1 MINIVICGSRHFTD
15 YSVLSSALDYFLLDF
30 PKDEIC
36 IVSGGC
42 RGADS
47 LALRYAQDHSIS
59 FLKFP
64 ADWKRFGK
72 SAGVVRN
79 FQMLEIADICFGFHD
94 GVSRG
99 TAHMLRISRKKNIR
113 TEVYY
118 FANQLGVF

>member
-1 MINIVICGSRHFTD
+1 MINIVICGSRHFLD
-15 YSVLSSALDYFLLDF
+15 YNILSSALDDFLSDLQ
-30 PKDEIC
+30 KDQIC

-47 LALRYAQDHSIS
+47 LALRYAQDRNIS
-59 FLKFP
+59 SLKFP
-64 ADWKRFGK
+64 ADWARFGK
-72 SAGVVRN
+72 SAGIIRN

-94 GVSRG
+94 GESRG

-118 FANQLGVF
+118 FAKQLGIF

>member
-118 FANQLGVF
+118 FANQLSVF

>member
-1 MINIVICGSRHFTD
+1 MVNIVICGSRHFTD
-15 YSVLSSALDYFLLDF
+15 YSVLSSALDDFLSIF
-30 PKDEIC
+30 QKEEIC

-47 LALRYAQDHSIS
+47 LALQYAQDRSIS
-59 FLKFP
+59 FLKYP

-72 SAGVVRN
+72 SAGIIRN
-79 FQMLEIADICFGFHD
+79 FQMLEIANICFGFHD

-99 TAHMLRISRKKNIR
+99 TAQMLRISRAKGIP

>member
-15 YSVLSSALDYFLLDF
+15 YSVLSSALDDFLSDF
-30 PKDEIC
+30 QKDDIC

-47 LALRYAQDHSIS
+47 LALRYAQDRSIS

-64 ADWKRFGK
+64 ADWQRFGK
-72 SAGVVRN
+72 SAGVIRN
-79 FQMLEIADICFGFHD
+79 FQMLEIAYICFGFHD

-118 FANQLGVF
+118 FANQLSVF

>member
-1 MINIVICGSRHFTD
+1 MINIVICGSRHFTN
-15 YSVLSSALDYFLLDF
+15 YSVLSSALDDFLSIF
-30 PKDEIC
+30 QKEEIC

-47 LALRYAQDHSIS
+47 LALQYAQDRSIS
-59 FLKFP
+59 YLKYP

-72 SAGVVRN
+72 SAGIIRN
-79 FQMLEIADICFGFHD
+79 FQMLEIANICFGFHD

-118 FANQLGVF
+118 FANQLSVF